1 MKKILLC
8 LFAAVSL
15 IACTSNSDTKKEE
28 NVTITIDNV
37 STDLISIKDQIQTL
51 EIFWDSAY
59 NAGDL
64 KTLMTIYSDDVIE
77 LRNNQM
83 RTKGKIDAQKA
94 MEASYVPGSVGHS
107 KTTDV
112 FGDGDI
118 ITEIGEGSNTDL
130 KGKTST
136 NKYITVWK
144 KQNGKY
150 LIIAEMINSDE
161 KAN

>member
-1 MKKILLC
+1 M
-8 LFAAVSL
+8 S
-15 IACTSNSDTKKEE
+15 ACTGNTEKNKEE
-28 NVTITIDNV
+28 NVTITVDNV

-51 EIFWDSAY
+51 ETFWDSAY
-59 NAGDL
+59 NTGDL

-77 LRNNQM
+77 LRNNQL
-83 RTKGKIDAQKA
+83 RTKGKIDAQKT

-112 FGDGDI
+112 FGDGNI
-118 ITEIGEGSNTDL
+118 ITEIGQGSNTDL